1 MANENESQEVGST
14 FSKFSSYSIHMD
26 TSYIDCRVSIFE
38 EFQLEH
44 SKYVAMTTSDLK
56 RILFYVFTS
65 LAKILKIS
73 DKNEGLQTLN
83 YSKKF
88 KIKLSKVSVQMT
100 NLKFKS

>member
-1 MANENESQEVGST
+1 
-14 FSKFSSYSIHMD
+14 
-26 TSYIDCRVSIFE
+26 
-38 EFQLEH
+38 
-44 SKYVAMTTSDLK
+44 MTTSDLK

-100 NLKFKS
+100 NHRSSQMIPMSNLYNIFIIFGITYCENEKYCHLYMK